1 VPRYV
6 IEYKG
11 GCIELPRGET
21 VVGRG
26 LHCRIRF
33 NDPAVSRRHIL
44 LHIGDEGLT
53 GEDLSLTNPSRLNGK
68 PMSRG
73 FYALNHEDVVE
84 VGKTWFRILV
94 VPEVEHSA
102 SDDPQTAPG
111 EEEERTSP
119 GLGADEDD
127 FPGSGPSP
135 GGPAPDS
142 PPPNGPAPDN
152 LVGALAAK
160 AESLFPPVV
169 STLPLPSFELH
180 NCPRCRAKVPVASE
194 QCMDCGYHWPRG
206 RPESPT
212 LRLDARALRAELER
226 RNKSGAERRKHPRV
240 PIDLPAIYD
249 SDSLTFDAV
258 ARDIS
263 LGGLF
268 LATELLDDV
277 GTECKITVLPDG
289 TAAIPIKGVV
299 CRTVGVERTST
310 TTAGMGIRFTTLSVP
325 AKIWLASV
333 LMRTKPPASAP
344 IA

>member
-1 VPRYV
+1 
-6 IEYKG
+6 
-11 GCIELPRGET
+11 

-44 LHIGDEGLT
+44 LHVGDEGLT
-53 GEDLSLTNPSRLNGK
+53 GEDLGLTNPSRLNGK
-68 PMSRG
+68 PMSGG
-73 FYALNHEDVVE
+73 FYTLGHEDVVE

-94 VPEVEHSA
+94 LPETTQGA
-102 SDDPQTAPG
+102 SDDPQTSPG
-111 EEEERTSP
+111 EEEESTSP
-119 GLGADEDD
+119 GIGSDDDD
-127 FPGSGPSP
+127 FPGARQRP
-135 GGPAPDS
+135 PAA
-142 PPPNGPAPDN
+142 PAPDN

-169 STLPLPSFELH
+169 STPQLPSFRLH
-180 NCPRCRAKVPVASE
+180 NCPHCRAKVPVASE
-194 QCMDCGYHWPRG
+194 QCMDCGYRWPRG

-212 LRLDARALRAELER
+212 LRLDATALRAELER
-226 RNKSGAERRKHPRV
+226 RQRSGADRRQHPRV

-258 ARDIS
+258 ARDVS

-268 LATELLDDV
+268 IATELLDDV
-277 GTECKITVLPDG
+277 GTECKVTVLPDG
-289 TAAIPIKGVV
+289 AAAIPIKGVV

-310 TTAGMGIRFTTLSVP
+310 APAGMGVRFTTLSVP

-333 LMRTKPPASAP
+333 LMRTQPPPPAPDA
-344 IA
+344 